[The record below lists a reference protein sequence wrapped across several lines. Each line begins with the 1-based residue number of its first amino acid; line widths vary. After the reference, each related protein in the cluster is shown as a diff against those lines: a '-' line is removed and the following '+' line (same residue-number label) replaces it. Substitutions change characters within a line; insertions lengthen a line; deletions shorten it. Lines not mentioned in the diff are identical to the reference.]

1 MNIKTHLINFPE
13 ELRDTILQELKL
25 FPELEIKVS
34 TFDTMMNPLDSMAL
48 VYLTPSRWKEQL
60 KEIREWKKNHQTQ
73 FLIVSKSDNIPV
85 GIASL
90 KAGAFDYVVWNKEH
104 FDHLQIAIQTFLQVV
119 KTKKNLQDY
128 SALLNRFKRIEW
140 TLPLILL
147 AGLII
152 WLVFR

>member
-13 ELRDTILQELKL
+13 ELRETIVHELRL
-25 FPELEIKVS
+25 FPELEIRVS
-34 TFDTMMNPLDSMAL
+34 TFGTTMNSLDSMAL
-48 VYLTPSRWKEQL
+48 IYLTPLRWKEQL
-60 KEIREWKKNHQTQ
+60 KEIGEWKKIHQTQ
-73 FLIVSKSDNIPV
+73 LLVVCKSDNIPI

-104 FDHLQIAIQTFLQVV
+104 FDHLQIAIHSFLQVV
-119 KTKKNLQDY
+119 KTKKKLQEY
-128 SALLNRFKRIEW
+128 SALLNQFKRIKW
-140 TLPLILL
+140 TLPLILV

>member
-13 ELRDTILQELKL
+13 ELRDTVVKELKL
-25 FPELEIKVS
+25 FPELDITVS
-34 TFDTMMNPLDSMAL
+34 TFATVMNSLDSMAL
-48 VYLTPSRWKEQL
+48 IYLAPLRWKEQL
-60 KEIREWKKNHQTQ
+60 KEIREWKKDYQTQ
-73 FLIVSKSDNIPV
+73 LLIVCKSDNIPT
-85 GIASL
+85 GLAAL

-104 FDHLQIAIQTFLQVV
+104 FDHLQIAIHSFLQVV
-119 KTKKNLQDY
+119 KTKKKLQEY

-140 TLPLILL
+140 TLPLILI

>member
-1 MNIKTHLINFPE
+1 MKIQTHLINFPE
-13 ELRDTILQELKL
+13 DLRKTIVDELKL
-25 FPELEIKVS
+25 FPELEITVS
-34 TFDTMMNPLDSMAL
+34 TLGTMMSSLDSMAL
-48 VYLTPSRWKEQL
+48 IYLAPLKWKEQL

-73 FLIVSKSDNIPV
+73 LLVVCKSDNIPT

-104 FDHLQIAIQTFLQVV
+104 FDHLQIAIHSFLQVV
-119 KTKKNLQDY
+119 RTKKKLQEY

-147 AGLII
+147 AGFII